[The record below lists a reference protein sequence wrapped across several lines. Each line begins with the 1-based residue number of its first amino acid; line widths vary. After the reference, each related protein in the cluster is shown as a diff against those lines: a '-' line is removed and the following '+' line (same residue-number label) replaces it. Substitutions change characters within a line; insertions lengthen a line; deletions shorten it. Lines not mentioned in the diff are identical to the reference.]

1 MRVEFERDYIRNGYK
16 VFMFEDTG
24 RGRVFYTKGGEEAVA
39 IEDGSVIRDDIY
51 FCRIQDGAMKAFA
64 DKLSDMGIKTDNDHK
79 IAGVLEA
86 TKYHLE
92 DMRKLAKVKE

>member
-1 MRVEFERDYIRNGYK
+1 MRVEFERDYIRSGYK

-24 RGRVFYTKGGEEAVA
+24 RNRVFYTKGGEEAVTV
-39 IEDGSVIRDDIY
+39 EDGSVIRDDIY
-51 FCRIQDGAMKAFA
+51 FCRIPDGALKAFA
-64 DKLSDMGIKTDNDHK
+64 DKLSDLGIKTDNDHK
-79 IAGVLEA
+79 IAGTLEA